1 MLIDLEFNV
10 KVYVQRGKIMSQD
23 APIEIV
29 KVVVLGREIVLDPKN
44 MKYNENSLGDYMSKE
59 YGWVDY
65 LGKQLEYAQK
75 EVLLADIEVDRL
87 LGLRYMEAKDNG
99 SSEGYSK
106 AFSTSSND
114 VVNARKH
121 LAERKEAVGHI
132 KAHLKAFDKNH
143 ENAQNRGHTLR
154 KELDKLN
161 RDIYISPEDATCTFE
176 EALNEEA
183 LNKEE

>member
-1 MLIDLEFNV
+1 MA
-10 KVYVQRGKIMSQD
+10 QD

-29 KVVVLGREIVLDPKN
+29 KVTVQGREIVLDPKN
-44 MKYNENSLGDYMSKE
+44 MRYNENSLGDYMGKE

-75 EVLLADIEVDRL
+75 EVLLADIEIDRL
-87 LGLRYMEAKDNG
+87 YGIRYMEAKDKG
-99 SSEGYSK
+99 ESEGYSK
-106 AFSTSSND
+106 AYANSRDD
-114 VVNARKH
+114 VVDARKY
-121 LAERKEAVGHI
+121 LAERKEVVGHI

-161 RDIYISPEDATCTFE
+161 RDIYTSPEDATCDFE
-176 EALNEEA
+176 SALRELE
-183 LNKEE
+183 

>member
-1 MLIDLEFNV
+1 
-10 KVYVQRGKIMSQD
+10 MSQE

-29 KVVVLGREIVLDPKN
+29 KVTVQGREIVLDPKN

-75 EVLLADIEVDRL
+75 EVLLAEIEIDRL
-87 LGLRYMEAKDNG
+87 VGLRYMEAKDTG
-99 SSEGYSK
+99 QSEGYSK
-106 AFSTSSND
+106 AFANSSDD
-114 VVNARKH
+114 VVAARRH
-121 LAERKEAVGHI
+121 FAERKEVVGHI

-143 ENAQNRGHTLR
+143 DNAQNRGHTLR

-161 RDIYISPEDATCTFE
+161 RDIYVSPQDATCDFE
-176 EALNEEA
+176 SALRELE
-183 LNKEE
+183 